1 MECLNWWSYWNIQT
15 WNEKQ
20 ELGFLGMLLRT
31 LGTSMLEIMS
41 TGKCV
46 MRAAIVIES
55 AGRTYINM
63 VHLDRNF

>member
-1 MECLNWWSYWNIQT
+1 MELVKHSDMKWKTRT
-15 WNEKQ
+15 WISWYV
-20 ELGFLGMLLRT
+20 LRT

>member
-1 MECLNWWSYWNIQT
+1 
-15 WNEKQ
+15 
-20 ELGFLGMLLRT
+20 MLLRT